1 MMTFSLIDHWKRLI
15 AVDGRSQ
22 GELAALID
30 KSPGYFSTVWKGG
43 HEPGVFTT
51 FKLASVLGVSH
62 EHLMG
67 LDGGMSLAPDPG
79 YQSEVNRQAS
89 RVLSDVMRV
98 AHQRLSLWN
107 SEEPNATG
115 GNVLPLLLSWWH
127 QQSGNL
133 VCHEGLRDSFDII
146 KAPNAT
152 DTIVEPI
159 EIGANS
165 LAAKKLG
172 TNSADALKRLVEG
185 FDTRSR
191 MDLVKSYYDVSQNGT
206 PALSAPI
213 SVRIPLPDGV
223 PAAKVEYFR
232 LQLPVV
238 SPNGEKFVLSYCFPA

>member
-1 MMTFSLIDHWKRLI
+1 MTSSLIDHWKRLI
-15 AVDGRSQ
+15 ALDGRSQ
-22 GELAALID
+22 GELAVLID

-62 EHLMG
+62 NHLMG

-107 SEEPNATG
+107 SEEPKTTG

-133 VCHEGLRDSFDII
+133 VCHEGLRDNFDLI
-146 KAPNAT
+146 KVPNAT
-152 DTIVEPI
+152 DTIVEPV
-159 EIGANS
+159 ELGANS

-191 MDLVKSYYDVSQNGT
+191 MDLVQSYYDVSQNGT

>member
-1 MMTFSLIDHWKRLI
+1 MTLSLIDHWKRLI
-15 AVDGRSQ
+15 SADGRSQ
-22 GELAALID
+22 GELAELIG
-30 KSPGYFSTVWKGG
+30 KSPGYFSKVWKGG

-67 LDGGMSLAPDPG
+67 LDGGMSLAPSPG

-98 AHQRLSLWN
+98 AHQRLSIWDN
-107 SEEPNATG
+107 ETQFATG
-115 GNVLPLLLSWWH
+115 GNVLPLLLRWWH
-127 QQSGNL
+127 QQSGHL
-133 VCHEGLRDSFDII
+133 VCHEGLRDHFDII
-146 KAPNAT
+146 KAPDVA
-152 DTIVEPI
+152 DTTVEPL
-159 EIGANS
+159 ELGARS
-165 LAAKKLG
+165 LAATKLG

-191 MDLVKSYYDVSQNGT
+191 MDLVRSYYDVSQQGT

-238 SPNGEKFVLSYCFPA
+238 SPNGERFVLSYCFPA